1 MGIAL
6 AKYFID
12 DTSKQDLDII
22 TVIFNDDV
30 YLLENTLHIP
40 CETPLV
46 LIYSKENNPKIILTH
61 DANDRV
67 VFSLRGNMLHFI
79 ILKGDTNEG
88 KRESTSY
95 PWLSN
100 LDGIRISR
108 LTEEEYKETK
118 VFNLMEFRD

>member
-6 AKYFID
+6 AKYYIN
-12 DTSKQDLDII
+12 DTSKKDLDII

-30 YLLENTLHIP
+30 YLLENTLDIP
-40 CETPLV
+40 CETPLR
-46 LIYSKENNPKIILTH
+46 LSYFKENNPNITLTH

-88 KRESTSY
+88 KKEFTSY